1 MSQTAPSISVV
12 ITCHT
17 EGILIYEAV
26 ESVLQQSQ
34 LPQEIILVNDAS
46 PDEETNRVCRDL
58 NQNPMIRLIERSQN
72 GGPSVARNDGFQ
84 AAQGEILVLLDADDL
99 LPDNA
104 LANIQSAFAKSPSLG
119 FIYGNYIRESKAG
132 QRELVDPGDISLKK
146 MLRSKAF
153 HASSQWTLIGTT
165 PLKRSLWK
173 AVGEYD
179 TAFEVQDLHD
189 VEFWIRVISSGCD
202 YQYIPSCIYHWR
214 KYLGNNSR
222 KVTPEAWY
230 RVAKKHVHTY
240 IQEGLEY
247 RAYEL
252 LLLGSKWINQ
262 SDEIKQ
268 YSKVIT
274 SCIAKGKF
282 QLSTFI
288 ALLIPAW
295 ILQIL
300 ARRMQYKR

>member
-1 MSQTAPSISVV
+1 
-12 ITCHT
+12 
-17 EGILIYEAV
+17 
-26 ESVLQQSQ
+26 
-34 LPQEIILVNDAS
+34 LV
-46 PDEETNRVCRDL
+46 
-58 NQNPMIRLIERSQN
+58 QH
-72 GGPSVARNDGFQ
+72 
-84 AAQGEILVLLDADDL
+84 LL
-99 LPDNA
+99 
-104 LANIQSAFAKSPSLG
+104 S
-119 FIYGNYIRESKAG
+119 
-132 QRELVDPGDISLKK
+132 
-146 MLRSKAF
+146 
-153 HASSQWTLIGTT
+153 
-165 PLKRSLWK
+165 RSLWK

>member
-1 MSQTAPSISVV
+1 MIPKISVV
-12 ITCHT
+12 ITCYT
-17 EGILIYEAV
+17 EGSLIYEAV
-26 ESVLQQSQ
+26 ESILKQSH

-58 NQNPMIRLIERSQN
+58 NQNPIIRLIQRSQN

-99 LPDNA
+99 LPDYA
-104 LANIQSAFAKSPSLG
+104 LAKIQAAFAQSPSLG
-119 FIYGNYIRESKAG
+119 FVYGNYIREGKVG
-132 QRELVDPGDISLKK
+132 QYELINPGNISLKR
-146 MLRSKAF
+146 MLRSKPF
-153 HASSQWTLIGTT
+153 RASSQWNLIGTT

-202 YQYIPSCIYHWR
+202 YQYISSSIYHWR
-214 KYLGNNSR
+214 KYLGSNSR

-230 RVAKKHVHTY
+230 KVAKKHIQIYT
-240 IQEGLEY
+240 QEGLKY

-252 LLLGSKWINQ
+252 LLLGSKWENY

-268 YSKVIT
+268 YSKGLI

-282 QLSTFI
+282 QISTFI
-288 ALLIPAW
+288 ALLLPAW
-295 ILQIL
+295 MLQIL
-300 ARRMQYKR
+300 ARRMQSKR

>member
-1 MSQTAPSISVV
+1 MSQTVPSISVI
-12 ITCHT
+12 ITCYS
-17 EGILIYEAV
+17 EGSLIYEAV
-26 ESVLQQSQ
+26 ESALKQSPP
-34 LPQEIILVNDAS
+34 PQEIILVNDAS
-46 PDEETNRVCRDL
+46 LDKETNRVCHDL
-58 NQNPMIRLIERSQN
+58 DQNPMIRLIVRSQN

-104 LANIQSAFAKSPSLG
+104 LANIQAAFAQSPSLG
-119 FIYGNYIRESKAG
+119 FVYGNYIRESKIG
-132 QRELVDPGDISLKK
+132 QCEFVNPGDISLKK
-146 MLRSKAF
+146 MLRSKPF
-153 HASSQWTLIGTT
+153 RASSQWSLIGTT
-165 PLKRSLWK
+165 PLKRSLWQ

-179 TAFEVQDLHD
+179 TAFETQDLHD

-230 RVAKKHVHTY
+230 RVAKKH
-240 IQEGLEY
+240 IQIYAQEDLKY

-252 LLLGSKWINQ
+252 LLLGSKWANHR
-262 SDEIKQ
+262 DEIKQ
-268 YSKVIT
+268 YSKGLI

-282 QLSTFI
+282 QISTFI
-288 ALLIPAW
+288 ALLLPVW
-295 ILQIL
+295 MLQIL
-300 ARRMQYKR
+300 ARRMQSKR

>member
-1 MSQTAPSISVV
+1 MSQAAHSISVV
-12 ITCHT
+12 ITCYT
-17 EGILIYEAV
+17 EGSLIYEAV
-26 ESVLQQSQ
+26 ESVLRQSR

-58 NQNPMIRLIERSQN
+58 DQNLIIRLIARSQN

-104 LANIQSAFAKSPSLG
+104 LANIQAAFAKSPSLG
-119 FIYGNYIRESKAG
+119 FIYGSYIRESKAG
-132 QRELVDPGDISLKK
+132 QCRLINPGDISLKK
-146 MLRSKAF
+146 MLRSKPF
-153 HASSQWTLIGTT
+153 RASSQWSLIGTT
-165 PLKRSLWK
+165 PLKRSLWQ
-173 AVGEYD
+173 AVGGYD

-214 KYLGNNSR
+214 KYLGNNSC

-230 RVAKKHVHTY
+230 RVAKKHLQAY
-240 IQEGLEY
+240 IQAGLEY

-274 SCIAKGKF
+274 SCITKGKF

-288 ALLIPAW
+288 ALLIPVW
-295 ILQIL
+295 IVQIL
-300 ARRMQYKR
+300 AKRMQYKR